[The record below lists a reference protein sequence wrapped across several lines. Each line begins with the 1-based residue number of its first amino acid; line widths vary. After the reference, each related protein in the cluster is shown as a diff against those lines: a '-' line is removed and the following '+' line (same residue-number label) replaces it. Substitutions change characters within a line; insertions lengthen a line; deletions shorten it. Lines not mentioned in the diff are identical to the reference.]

1 MKCSNCGKNNANV
14 SFNQNING
22 EVTNLHLCEECAHK
36 LGIFNSFDDIFS
48 PMILDLDFML
58 LEEIKCKNCGYTLS
72 KYKSTGLF
80 GCDNCYS
87 TFKNEVDRILKTIQ
101 GSNRHIGRLNA
112 SKSKDSKDEV
122 KAKKQVKENKKE
134 NKLEEL
140 KAKLQ
145 KEIKA
150 EEFEKAAI
158 TRDEIKKLEKEG
170 NK

>member
-1 MKCSNCGKNNANV
+1 
-14 SFNQNING
+14 
-22 EVTNLHLCEECAHK
+22 
-36 LGIFNSFDDIFS
+36 
-48 PMILDLDFML
+48 ML
-58 LEEIKCKNCGYTLS
+58 PEEIKCKNCGYTLS

-101 GSNRHIGRLNA
+101 GSNRHVGRLNA
-112 SKSKDSKDEV
+112 SKIQDKTEDV
-122 KAKKQVKENKKE
+122 KTKKQVKADKAE
-134 NKLEEL
+134 NKLDEL
-140 KAKLQ
+140 KERLQ

-158 TRDEIKKLEKEG
+158 TRDEIKKLEKGG

>member
-14 SFNQNING
+14 SFQQNING
-22 EVTNLHLCEECAHK
+22 EVTSLHLCEECAHK

-48 PMILDLDFML
+48 PMTLDFDFML
-58 LEEIKCKNCGYTLS
+58 PEEIKCKNCGYTLS

-101 GSNRHIGRLNA
+101 GSNRHVGRLNA
-112 SKSKDSKDEV
+112 
-122 KAKKQVKENKKE
+122 AKTKTTKEKVEKVD
-134 NKLEEL
+134 NKLDSL
-140 KAKLQ
+140 KARLQ

>member
-48 PMILDLDFML
+48 PMIMDLDFML
-58 LEEIKCKNCGYTLS
+58 PEEIKCKNCGYTLS

-80 GCDNCYS
+80 GCDNCYN

-101 GSNRHIGRLNA
+101 GKNRHVGRLDA
-112 SKSKDSKDEV
+112 
-122 KAKKQVKENKKE
+122 AKVENKKE
-134 NKLEEL
+134 DKEKTKVKAKEENKLDIL
-140 KAKLQ
+140 KARLQ